1 MFKRALKRIRER
13 IRTREYV
20 VTEHA
25 RREMINDLLTIFDIE
40 HVILAGEILERQR
53 DQETLEPK
61 YRIRGK
67 SLERDQIEAIVKMT
81 PTGKAIVLTV
91 YMI

>member
-1 MFKRALKRIRER
+1 MFERVLKRIRDG
-13 IRTREYV
+13 IRTHQYI

-40 HVILAGEILERQR
+40 HAILTGEILERQR

-67 SLERDQIEAIVKMT
+67 TLESAWIEAIVKMT
-81 PTGKAIVLTV
+81 PTGRAIVLTV
-91 YMI
+91 YKI